1 MDDPSNGF
9 DPAEI
14 AGLLESRAADAMGLN
29 QRYLNPQ
36 LGRVVQ
42 TLGFD
47 REWVR
52 GRGSHLID
60 SEGHEY
66 LDLLS
71 GYGVFSLGRNH
82 PYVKAQLKGVLE
94 ADTPSMPQLGVT
106 TLAG

>member
-1 MDDPSNGF
+1 M
-9 DPAEI
+9 A
-14 AGLLESRAADAMGLN
+14 LN

-47 REWVR
+47 RDWVR
-52 GRGSHLID
+52 GEGAHLID
-60 SEGHEY
+60 RTGARY

-82 PYVKAQLKGVLE
+82 PYIKSQLQGVLE
-94 ADTPSMPQLGVT
+94 ADTPSLPQLGIS
-106 TLAG
+106 TLAGVPGGGVDRPDPGLSAEPWS